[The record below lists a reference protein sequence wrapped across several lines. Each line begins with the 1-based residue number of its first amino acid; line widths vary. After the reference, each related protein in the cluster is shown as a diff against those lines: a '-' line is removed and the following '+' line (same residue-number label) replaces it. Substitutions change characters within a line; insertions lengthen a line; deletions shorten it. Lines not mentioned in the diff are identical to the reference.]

1 MTSIPA
7 PVPRY
12 AADLMDQVH
21 MLEQKLYALQ
31 CENQEL
37 RALLLREQRTW
48 LTPTEAATLCGRT
61 SQTIRL

>member
-37 RALLLREQRTW
+37 PLLLREQRTW